1 MDNIDEAFLEQFVF
15 PIIGYAGEGK
25 SLAHEALQ
33 MAKKNDFL
41 KADELIKKSNEVILE
56 AHHIQAS
63 LITKE
68 ADGDSIPIT
77 MLFVHAEDHL
87 MSAISERELIR
98 EMIDI
103 LRRISDIEKKLN

>member
-1 MDNIDEAFLEQFVF
+1 MDNVNEAFLEEFVF

-41 KADELIKKSNEVILE
+41 KAEEFIKKSNDAILE
-56 AHHIQAS
+56 AHHIQSS

-68 ADGDSIPIT
+68 ANGDIIPIT

-87 MSAISERELIR
+87 MSAISERELIKD
-98 EMIDI
+98 MIDI
-103 LRRISDIEKKLN
+103 LKRISDIEKKLN